1 MRVSTCIATVLQMGL
16 VLASSLQAQ
25 DSVTLSVSANMDIYR
40 AGGYN
45 DGSDGIA
52 PVPYTLG
59 AGTGRRTVTFPSVGG
74 AWTCTASVPE
84 YGADGTGLST
94 GCKPPGGANISNPIG
109 TFSGYESTDFS
120 GAMVGMF
127 LENALPASAPPALR
141 FYVSDSAQGG
151 IQTDFRTLNPRIGQ
165 VFFIGDGL
173 TGTGS
178 GVVQV
183 FEVPRTATRLY
194 LGYVDSCNGDL
205 VPSCYSDNVGMLS
218 AVVSV
223 HDYQLNWVEPQES
236 VSPPGRCCMGMAY
249 DPAMHATV
257 IFGGETNPTT
267 LGDTWTWTS
276 RQGWSQLSPA
286 ASPSARMA
294 PIMAYDKAAGNIVL
308 FGGVLSNGVYLND
321 TWIWDGTTWTQQVPP
336 VSPPVR
342 QFGAMTY
349 DAATQTVVLFGGLTT
364 GFTPIGDTWTWDGLA
379 KTWTQQFPASSP
391 FARRTMMAYD
401 NGNGTVVLFGGDN
414 GDNSFYDD
422 TWTWD
427 GTTWTQQFPASAP
440 SARGMSSMAYDPDL
454 DAVVLFGGTPGAGG
468 TWKWNGANWAE
479 LEPARAPA
487 GRWAAG
493 MDYDTAAGSLVLFSG
508 YGTHTLDDTWLFR
521 WVPVT
526 P

>member
-1 MRVSTCIATVLQMGL
+1 MTQFGDVRLTGGGQVYTLAVIRRWFAVRVSTCIATVLQMGL

-183 FEVPRTATRLY
+183 FEV
-194 LGYVDSCNGDL
+194 
-205 VPSCYSDNVGMLS
+205 
-218 AVVSV
+218 SV
-223 HDYQLNWVEPQES
+223 
-236 VSPPGRCCMGMAY
+236 
-249 DPAMHATV
+249 
-257 IFGGETNPTT
+257 
-267 LGDTWTWTS
+267 TWTLVT
-276 RQGWSQLSPA
+276 A
-286 ASPSARMA
+286 
-294 PIMAYDKAAGNIVL
+294 
-308 FGGVLSNGVYLND
+308 
-321 TWIWDGTTWTQQVPP
+321 IWC
-336 VSPPVR
+336 R
-342 QFGAMTY
+342 
-349 DAATQTVVLFGGLTT
+349 
-364 GFTPIGDTWTWDGLA
+364 LA
-379 KTWTQQFPASSP
+379 IP
-391 FARRTMMAYD
+391 TM
-401 NGNGTVVLFGGDN
+401 
-414 GDNSFYDD
+414 
-422 TWTWD
+422 WEC
-427 GTTWTQQFPASAP
+427 SAP
-440 SARGMSSMAYDPDL
+440 
-454 DAVVLFGGTPGAGG
+454 
-468 TWKWNGANWAE
+468 W
-479 LEPARAPA
+479 
-487 GRWAAG
+487 
-493 MDYDTAAGSLVLFSG
+493 
-508 YGTHTLDDTWLFR
+508 FR
-521 WVPVT
+521 FMIIS
-526 P
+526 